1 MRLEFDDYYIFNLT
15 VYQSLIQKIDGIYR
29 KANWIISVT
38 LAIIIGLIVCH
49 KNLPNQER
57 GNFYLLFVFF
67 FSLIFSFD
75 CLYCFFYFLYKIFR
89 ILLKLFFKTIIK
101 ITYNKKIIPDYLLNI
116 SESDIEY
123 DNLSINIRIKWDKIL
138 KIIENENALY
148 VYFNKKVA
156 FIFIKR
162 YFENIEEYRKIKN
175 FIENNTKIAS
185 VFIVTEKIK
194 KNG

>member
-1 MRLEFDDYYIFNLT
+1 M
-15 VYQSLIQKIDGIYR
+15 
-29 KANWIISVT
+29 
-38 LAIIIGLIVCH
+38 
-49 KNLPNQER
+49 
-57 GNFYLLFVFF
+57 NF
-67 FSLIFSFD
+67 
-75 CLYCFFYFLYKIFR
+75 
-89 ILLKLFFKTIIK
+89 
-101 ITYNKKIIPDYLLNI
+101 IPYGKQTI

-175 FIENNTKIAS
+175 FIENN
-185 VFIVTEKIK
+185 
-194 KNG
+194 N